1 MIPRGEPRR
10 KEKKGVKIVF
20 QIAGSEAGHASEA
33 AGHAAE
39 GLGVIPEH
47 YMLNIAGHTIHAD
60 TIIATWLSMALVI
73 VLVLMATKA
82 LKPAPNKKQTVAE
95 ALIEFIEGLVRG
107 QLGEK
112 NKETLMYLPLIGSIF
127 VFVLFC
133 NLLGL
138 LPWRL
143 LYFGGSPIEIA
154 SPTND
159 LNTTA
164 GLAFVSVIS
173 YFYYGIKKKGLG
185 YFKHYFTPYW
195 FFFPFNVLEDFSRP
209 LSLSFRLF
217 GNIIGGEILIAILL
231 FLVPWFVPLP
241 IFAFEIFVAFIQAF
255 VFAILTASYIGIAV
269 AEHDHD
275 HEGEPEQV
283 SSH

>member
-1 MIPRGEPRR
+1 M
-10 KEKKGVKIVF
+10 VF
-20 QIAGSEAGHASEA
+20 QIASSEAGQASEA
-33 AGHAAE
+33 AEGAAHH
-39 GLGVIPEH
+39 GLGVVPEH
-47 YMLNIAGHTIHAD
+47 YAVNVGGHIIHAD
-60 TIIATWLSMALVI
+60 TILATWIAMAVVIILVMM
-73 VLVLMATKA
+73 VTSA
-82 LKPAPNKKQTVAE
+82 LKPSPNKKQTVAE
-95 ALIEFIEGLVRG
+95 ALIEFIEGLVKG

-112 NKETLMYLPLIGSIF
+112 NKEILVYLPLIGTIF

-133 NLLGL
+133 NWLGL

-143 LYFGGSPIEIA
+143 LHLGGSPIEIA

-164 GLAFVSVIS
+164 GLALVSVIS

-195 FFFPFNVLEDFSRP
+195 FFFPFNLLEDFSRP

-241 IFAFEIFVAFIQAF
+241 IFAFEIFVGFIQAF
-255 VFAILTASYIGIAV
+255 VFAILTASYIGAAV
-269 AEHDHD
+269 AEHHHD
-275 HEGEPEQV
+275 EPEAEHAGQ
-283 SSH
+283 H